1 MNAFINRI
9 YETITV
15 YFEGGLLQHGTQR
28 PVEPI
33 SKTITGY
40 FEGGYCNNCNSEY
53 TGSACPRCG

>member
-9 YETITV
+9 Y
-15 YFEGGLLQHGTQR
+15 
-28 PVEPI
+28 
-33 SKTITGY
+33 KTITGY